1 MELLRNEQQKSCE
14 NAKEVKTICKEKFE
28 NKNAKDKKYCNLEIT
43 TIIQVNIQESYIVYV
58 IQNILYPNKLLN
70 FSH

>member
-14 NAKEVKTICKEKFE
+14 NAKEVKTSKEKFE